1 MLVKP
6 VFPWFLALG
15 VLVLGA
21 SLGNPAAAGGIY
33 DFSLPANGVVGAID
47 IQLRFPALV
56 PAGGGLS
63 IIGLDNSTVV
73 SFTSGT
79 PINPAQSV
87 VGLDIESTSTLLGLA
102 LFNSRD
108 PLLLNPVLL
117 TPEFPTD
124 FFVFPR
130 TPSQLG
136 TFPSTS
142 GTVTSSLSLA
152 TSNPTAQLGIVPEPA
167 SLVLLGLGISG
178 VAGLALMAR
187 VRRNGVGRIC

>member
-1 MLVKP
+1 MLAKP
-6 VFPWFLALG
+6 VSPWFLALG
-15 VLVLGA
+15 VLMLGA
-21 SLGNPAAAGGIY
+21 SLGNPAAAGVIY
-33 DFSLPANGVVGAID
+33 DFSLPANGAVGSLD

-63 IIGLDNSTVV
+63 VIGLDSSTVV

-87 VGLDIESTSTLLGLA
+87 VGFDVEGTSTLLGLA
-102 LFNSRD
+102 LLNSSG
-108 PLLLNPVLL
+108 PVLL
-117 TPEFPTD
+117 TSEFPVD

-136 TFPSTS
+136 MFPSTS

-152 TSNPTAQLGIVPEPA
+152 TSTPTAQLGIVPEPA
-167 SLVLLGLGISG
+167 SLVLLGLGMSG

>member
-21 SLGNPAAAGGIY
+21 SRGNPAAADVIY
-33 DFSLPANGVVGAID
+33 NFSLPANGAVGAID

-63 IIGLDNSTVV
+63 VIGLDSSTVV

-79 PINPAQSV
+79 PINLAQSV
-87 VGLDIESTSTLLGLA
+87 VGLDVESTSTLLGLA
-102 LFNSRD
+102 LFNSSG
-108 PLLLNPVLL
+108 PVLL
-117 TPEFPTD
+117 TSSFPAD

-130 TPSQLG
+130 TPSQLD
-136 TFPSTS
+136 TFPSAS

-152 TSNPTAQLGIVPEPA
+152 TSTPTAQLGIVPEPA
-167 SLVLLGLGISG
+167 SLVLLGLGMSW